1 MRLFFEEHV
10 KFLVSY
16 IPGHTC
22 TEVAEEFSKKYFP
35 VTPKQIHDFKCN
47 NKIRSGTRCGKP
59 KNCGRVFPKEIHE
72 FICANNKGKT
82 LTEITALVNETFR
95 KTYTKKQLRSFRKSN
110 HLVSGLT
117 GRFEKGCVPAN
128 KGRKGWY
135 APGSEKAWFRKG
147 NEPHNKAS
155 VGTETMTTMGYIKV
169 KVAEP
174 DVWEFKHRM
183 VWEKN
188 HGKVPPGHAITFLDG
203 NKTNC
208 ELANLRLIST
218 AENAVLNLTRLR
230 CADMDLM
237 ETSLAIAKLKLKIG
251 AITREKK
258 KKNEQD

>member
-1 MRLFFEEHV
+1 MKLFFEEHV
-10 KFLVSY
+10 EFLVAY

-47 NKIRSGTRCGKP
+47 RKIKSGTRCGKP
-59 KNCGRVFPKEIHE
+59 KNRSYLFPKEIHE

-82 LTEITALVNETFR
+82 LTEITALVNETFG

-117 GRFEKGCVPAN
+117 GRFRKGNEPHN
-128 KGRKGWY
+128 KGKKGWY
-135 APGSEKAWFRKG
+135 APGSEKGRFRKG

-155 VGTETMTTMGYIKV
+155 VGTEAMTTIGYIKV

-174 DVWEFKHRM
+174 NVWEFKHKM
-183 VWEKN
+183 VWEKH
-188 HGKVPPGHAITFLDG
+188 HGKVPPGHVITFLDG

-208 ELANLRLIST
+208 ELENLCLIST
-218 AENAVLNLTRLR
+218 AENAVLNFARLR
-230 CADMDLM
+230 CASSELM
-237 ETSLAIAKLKLKIG
+237 ETGVAIAKLKLKVA
-251 AITREKK
+251 AITREKE
-258 KKNEQD
+258 NE